1 MKLKFLAAVGLAAT
15 LYSCDDT
22 TTGVGEFVA
31 DADEITASAQTF
43 EATTRTLTYDELTQK
58 EGVFSRTSS
67 AYLGKFT
74 DSDFGTYTTD
84 FITQINCTEGF
95 EFPETTQE
103 IVATTLELSYA
114 SFFGDS
120 LAPMRVRV
128 DMLDKAIDDTGEDL
142 NLYYTSYDPIKEGYY
157 NPEKPEL
164 AEQDYAVRDNSWTDE
179 EIDSIKSENGYYPPL
194 VIDLDK
200 KKSSG
205 IKEDEAG
212 AFSKYL
218 WNKYQKNKDYFK
230 DAYSFIH
237 NVLPGFYVHT
247 TSGEGAILYI
257 GDIWLRMKVKY
268 LVERPST
275 GAMDSVVYTSIPFAA
290 TNEVFMSTRL
300 NNSENALN
308 KLAEEKEHTY
318 LKTPAGL
325 CTEVKLPLQ
334 EMYDALGTDT
344 LNSVSMSFTKYKN
357 VSDNSENSP
366 YKMGT
371 PQNLLLIRKNE
382 VKDFFE
388 QRKTYD
394 SKTTF
399 LGTYSS
405 TTNSYSF
412 SQVNRL
418 ISQIFSDMRTKEE
431 PAEGWDEY
439 NTMVLIPVKTETD
452 SQGNTIGLSHDLEV
466 NSAKLIGGEE
476 GKKIKME
483 VIYTKPKFNK

>member
-1 MKLKFLAAVGLAAT
+1 MRLKFLAAIALAAT

-22 TTGVGEFVA
+22 TTGIGDFVA

-43 EATTRTLTYDELTQK
+43 EATTKTLKYTDLNPN
-58 EGVFSRTSS
+58 GVFSRTSN

-74 DSDFGTYTTD
+74 DPDFGTYTTD
-84 FITQINCTEGF
+84 FITQINCTENF
-95 EFPETTQE
+95 EFPETMQD
-103 IVATTLELSYA
+103 IVSTTLELSYS

-128 DMLDKAIDDTGEDL
+128 DLLNQAIDDTGEDL
-142 NLYYTSYDPIKEGYY
+142 GLYYTSY
-157 NPEKPEL
+157 NPENFYNKNEEAL
-164 AEQDYAVRDNSWTDE
+164 AEQDYAVRDNSWTEE
-179 EIDSIKSENGYYPPL
+179 EIDSIKSANGYYPPL

-200 KKSSG
+200 AKKAKGEETFSTYL
-205 IKEDEAG
+205 KRKYNED
-212 AFSKYL
+212 
-218 WNKYQKNKDYFK
+218 KNNFK
-230 DAYSFIH
+230 DSYSFIH
-237 NVLPGFYVHT
+237 NVLPGFYVHN
-247 TSGEGAILYI
+247 TSGEGSILYI
-257 GDIWLRMKVKY
+257 GAIWLRMKVSY
-268 LVERPST
+268 LMKSSSGKV
-275 GAMDSVVYTSIPFAA
+275 DSLVYTSIPFAA
-290 TNEVFMSTRL
+290 TNEVYMSTRL
-300 NNSENALN
+300 NNSGDNLER
-308 KLAEEKEHTY
+308 LAAETHNTY

-325 CTEVKLPLQ
+325 CTEVKLPLK
-334 EMYDALGTDT
+334 EMYEALGNDT

-357 VSDNSENSP
+357 VSENSANNP

-371 PQNLLLIRKNE
+371 PQNLLLIRKSE
-382 VKDFFE
+382 VKNFFE
-388 QRKTYD
+388 QKKTYD
-394 SKTTF
+394 SKTSF

-439 NTMVLIPVKTETD
+439 NTLVLIPVKTETD

-466 NSAKLIGGEE
+466 NSAKLVGGKDGE
-476 GKKIKME
+476 KIKME

>member
-43 EATTRTLTYDELTQK
+43 EATTKTLKYTDLNPD
-58 EGVFSRTSS
+58 GVFSRTSS

-74 DSDFGTYTTD
+74 DPDFGTYTTD

-95 EFPETTQE
+95 EFPERLKDIE
-103 IVATTLELSYA
+103 STTLELSYA

-120 LAPMRVRV
+120 LAPMKVRV
-128 DMLDKAIDDTGEDL
+128 DVLKEAIDDTGENL
-142 NLYYTSYDPIKEGYY
+142 GLYYTSYE
-157 NPEKPEL
+157 PEKF
-164 AEQDYAVRDNSWTDE
+164 YN
-179 EIDSIKSENGYYPPL
+179 KNGNYPPL
-194 VIDLDK
+194 VINLDK
-200 KKSSG
+200 KNTWNIGEEQHTGTFSQYLKA
-205 IKEDEAG
+205 KYDE
-212 AFSKYL
+212 
-218 WNKYQKNKDYFK
+218 NKNNFK

-237 NVLPGFYVHT
+237 NVLPGFYVHN
-247 TSGEGAILYI
+247 TSGEGSILYI
-257 GDIWLRMKVKY
+257 GDIWLRMKVSY
-268 LVERPST
+268 YIT
-275 GAMDSVVYTSIPFAA
+275 GSEGQDSLVYTSIPFAA

-300 NNSENALN
+300 NNSEDALD
-308 KLAEEKEHTY
+308 KLAEEKTHTY

-357 VSDNSENSP
+357 VSNNSASSP

-388 QRKTYD
+388 QRKNYN

-466 NSAKLIGGEE
+466 NSAKLMGGEDGE
-476 GKKIKME
+476 KIKME

>member
-43 EATTRTLTYDELTQK
+43 EATTKTLKYTDLNQN
-58 EGVFSRTSS
+58 GVFSRTSS

-74 DSDFGTYTTD
+74 DPDFGTYTTD

-128 DMLDKAIDDTGEDL
+128 DILNQPIDDTGEDL
-142 NLYYTSYDPIKEGYY
+142 SLYYTSYDPTKFYDANG
-157 NPEKPEL
+157 NAL
-164 AEQDYAVRDNSWTDE
+164 AEQDYAVRDNSWTDAA
-179 EIDSIKSENGYYPPL
+179 IDSIKNTNGYYPPL
-194 VIDLDK
+194 IIDLDK
-200 KKSSG
+200 KKNFDIGQNESG
-205 IKEDEAG
+205 TFSQYLLKKYKEDKE
-212 AFSKYL
+212 
-218 WNKYQKNKDYFK
+218 NFK

-247 TSGEGAILYI
+247 TGGEGSILYI

-275 GAMDSVVYTSIPFAA
+275 GAVDSTVYTSIPFAA
-290 TNEVFMSTRL
+290 TNEVYMSTRL
-300 NNSENALN
+300 ENSEDRFDELT
-308 KLAEEKEHTY
+308 KETEHTY

-334 EMYDALGTDT
+334 KMYDALGTDT

-357 VSDNSENSP
+357 VSNNSASSP

-388 QRKTYD
+388 QRKNYD

-431 PAEGWDEY
+431 PAQGWDEY

-466 NSAKLIGGEE
+466 NSAKLMGGEDGE
-476 GKKIKME
+476 KIKME
-483 VIYTKPKFNK
+483 IIYTKPKFNK

>member
-43 EATTRTLTYDELTQK
+43 EATTKTLKYTDLNPD
-58 EGVFSRTSS
+58 GVFSRTSS

-74 DSDFGTYTTD
+74 DPDFGTYTTD

-95 EFPETTQE
+95 EFPERLKDIE
-103 IVATTLELSYA
+103 STTLELSYA

-120 LAPMRVRV
+120 LAPMKVRV
-128 DMLDKAIDDTGEDL
+128 DVLKEAIDDTGENL
-142 NLYYTSYDPIKEGYY
+142 GLYYTSYE
-157 NPEKPEL
+157 PEKFYNKNGNPL
-164 AEQDYAVRDNSWTDE
+164 AEQEYAVRDNSWSDA
-179 EIDSIKSENGYYPPL
+179 EIDSIKSANGYYPPL
-194 VIDLDK
+194 VINLDK
-200 KKSSG
+200 KNTWNIGEEQHTGTFSQYLKA
-205 IKEDEAG
+205 KYDE
-212 AFSKYL
+212 
-218 WNKYQKNKDYFK
+218 NKNNFK

-237 NVLPGFYVHT
+237 NVLPGFYVHN
-247 TSGEGAILYI
+247 TSGEGSILYI
-257 GDIWLRMKVKY
+257 GDIWLRMKVSY
-268 LVERPST
+268 YIT
-275 GAMDSVVYTSIPFAA
+275 GSEGQDSLVYTSIPFAA

-308 KLAEEKEHTY
+308 KLAEEKTHTY

-344 LNSVSMSFTKYKN
+344 LNSVSMAFTKYKN
-357 VSDNSENSP
+357 VSDNSASSP

-388 QRKTYD
+388 QRKNYD

-431 PAEGWDEY
+431 PAQGWDEY

-466 NSAKLIGGEE
+466 NSAKLIGGEKGE
-476 GKKIKME
+476 KIKME

>member
-43 EATTRTLTYDELTQK
+43 EATTKTLKYTDLNPK
-58 EGVFSRTSS
+58 GVFSRTSS

-74 DSDFGTYTTD
+74 DPDFGTYTTD

-95 EFPETTQE
+95 EFPERLKDIE
-103 IVATTLELSYA
+103 STTLELSYA

-120 LAPMRVRV
+120 LAPMKVRV
-128 DMLDKAIDDTGEDL
+128 DVLKEAIDDTGENL
-142 NLYYTSYDPIKEGYY
+142 GLYYTSYE
-157 NPEKPEL
+157 PEKFYNKNGNPL
-164 AEQDYAVRDNSWTDE
+164 AEQEYAVRDNSWSDA
-179 EIDSIKSENGYYPPL
+179 EIDSIKSANGYYPPL
-194 VIDLDK
+194 VINLDK
-200 KKSSG
+200 KNTWNIGEEQHTGTFSQYLKA
-205 IKEDEAG
+205 KYDE
-212 AFSKYL
+212 
-218 WNKYQKNKDYFK
+218 NKNNFK

-237 NVLPGFYVHT
+237 NVLPGFYVHN
-247 TSGEGAILYI
+247 TSGEGSILYI
-257 GDIWLRMKVKY
+257 GDIWLRMKVSY
-268 LVERPST
+268 YIT
-275 GAMDSVVYTSIPFAA
+275 GSEGQDSLVYTSIPFAA

-388 QRKTYD
+388 QRKNYD

-431 PAEGWDEY
+431 PTEGWDEY

-466 NSAKLIGGEE
+466 NSAKLIGGEGEE

>member
-43 EATTRTLTYDELTQK
+43 EATTKTLKYTDLNPD
-58 EGVFSRTSS
+58 GVFSRTSS

-74 DSDFGTYTTD
+74 DPDFGTYTTD
-84 FITQINCTEGF
+84 FITQINCTEDF
-95 EFPETTQE
+95 EFPDRLVSIDT
-103 IVATTLELSYA
+103 TTLELSYA

-120 LAPMRVRV
+120 LAPMKVRV
-128 DMLDKAIDDTGEDL
+128 DVLKEAIDDTGENL
-142 NLYYTSYDPIKEGYY
+142 GLYYTSY
-157 NPEKPEL
+157 NPEDFYNATGLPL
-164 AEQDYAVRDNSWTDE
+164 AEQEYAVRDNSWTDA
-179 EIDSIKSENGYYPPL
+179 EIDSIKSANGYYPPL
-194 VIDLDK
+194 VINLDK
-200 KKSSG
+200 KATWNIGNEQKNGTFSEYLLTKY
-205 IKEDEAG
+205 KED
-212 AFSKYL
+212 
-218 WNKYQKNKDYFK
+218 KNNFK

-237 NVLPGFYVHT
+237 NVLPGFYVHNT
-247 TSGEGAILYI
+247 GGEGSILYI
-257 GDIWLRMKVKY
+257 GDIWLRMKVSY
-268 LVERPST
+268 YIT
-275 GAMDSVVYTSIPFAA
+275 GSEGQDSLVYTSIPFAA

-300 NNSENALN
+300 NNSEDALD
-308 KLAEEKEHTY
+308 KLAEEKTHTY

-357 VSDNSENSP
+357 VSNNSASSP

-388 QRKTYD
+388 QRKNYN

-431 PAEGWDEY
+431 PTEGWDEY

-466 NSAKLIGGEE
+466 NSAKLIGGEGEE

>member
-43 EATTRTLTYDELTQK
+43 EATTKTLKYTDLNPD
-58 EGVFSRTSS
+58 GVFSRTSS

-74 DSDFGTYTTD
+74 DPDFGTYTTD

-128 DMLDKAIDDTGEDL
+128 DILNQPIDDTGEDL
-142 NLYYTSYDPIKEGYY
+142 SLYYTSYDPTKFYDANG
-157 NPEKPEL
+157 NAL
-164 AEQDYAVRDNSWTDE
+164 AEQDYAVRDNSWTDAA
-179 EIDSIKSENGYYPPL
+179 IDSIKNTNGYYPPL
-194 VIDLDK
+194 IIDLDK
-200 KKSSG
+200 KKNFDIGQNESG
-205 IKEDEAG
+205 TFSQYLLKKYKEDKE
-212 AFSKYL
+212 
-218 WNKYQKNKDYFK
+218 NFK

-247 TSGEGAILYI
+247 TGGEGSILYI

-300 NNSENALN
+300 SNSEETLN
-308 KLAEEKEHTY
+308 SLAGEKEHTY

-357 VSDNSENSP
+357 VSDNSEKSP

-388 QRKTYD
+388 QRKNYD

-431 PAEGWDEY
+431 PAQGWDEY

-476 GKKIKME
+476 GEKIKMKI
-483 VIYTKPKFNK
+483 IYTKPKFNK

>member
-43 EATTRTLTYDELTQK
+43 EATTKTLKYTDLNPD
-58 EGVFSRTSS
+58 GVFSRTSS

-74 DSDFGTYTTD
+74 DPDFGTYTTD

-128 DMLDKAIDDTGEDL
+128 DILNQPIDDTGEDL
-142 NLYYTSYDPIKEGYY
+142 SLYYTSYDPTKFYDANG
-157 NPEKPEL
+157 NAL
-164 AEQDYAVRDNSWTDE
+164 AEQDYAVRDNSWTDAA
-179 EIDSIKSENGYYPPL
+179 IDSIKNTNGYYPPL
-194 VIDLDK
+194 IIDLDK
-200 KKSSG
+200 KKNFDIGQNESG
-205 IKEDEAG
+205 TFSQYLLKKYKEDKE
-212 AFSKYL
+212 
-218 WNKYQKNKDYFK
+218 NFK

-247 TSGEGAILYI
+247 TGGEGSILYI

-275 GAMDSVVYTSIPFAA
+275 GAVDSTVYTSIPFAA
-290 TNEVFMSTRL
+290 TNEVYMSTRL
-300 NNSENALN
+300 ENSEDRFDELT
-308 KLAEEKEHTY
+308 KETEHTY

-334 EMYDALGTDT
+334 KMYDALGTDT

-357 VSDNSENSP
+357 VSNNSASSP

-382 VKDFFE
+382 VKDFFG
-388 QRKTYD
+388 QRKNYD

-431 PAEGWDEY
+431 PAQGWDEY

-466 NSAKLIGGEE
+466 NSAKLMGGEDGE
-476 GKKIKME
+476 KIKME
-483 VIYTKPKFNK
+483 IIYTKPKFNK

>member
-43 EATTRTLTYDELTQK
+43 EATTKTLKYTDLNPD
-58 EGVFSRTSS
+58 GVFSRTSS

-74 DSDFGTYTTD
+74 DPDFGTYTTD

-95 EFPETTQE
+95 EFPDRLKDIES
-103 IVATTLELSYA
+103 TTLELSYA

-120 LAPMRVRV
+120 LAPMKVRV
-128 DMLDKAIDDTGEDL
+128 DVLKEAIDDTGENL
-142 NLYYTSYDPIKEGYY
+142 GLYYTSYE
-157 NPEKPEL
+157 PEKFYNKNGNPL
-164 AEQDYAVRDNSWTDE
+164 AEQEYAVRDNSWSDA
-179 EIDSIKSENGYYPPL
+179 EIDSIKSANGYYPPL
-194 VIDLDK
+194 VINLDK
-200 KKSSG
+200 KNTWNIGEEQHTGTFSQYLKT
-205 IKEDEAG
+205 KYDE
-212 AFSKYL
+212 
-218 WNKYQKNKDYFK
+218 NKNNFK

-237 NVLPGFYVHT
+237 NVLPGFYVHN
-247 TSGEGAILYI
+247 TSGEGSILYI
-257 GDIWLRMKVKY
+257 GDIWLRMKVSY
-268 LVERPST
+268 YIT
-275 GAMDSVVYTSIPFAA
+275 GSEGQDSLVYTSIPFAA

-388 QRKTYD
+388 QRKNYD

-431 PAEGWDEY
+431 PTEGWDEY

-476 GKKIKME
+476 GEKIKME

>member
-43 EATTRTLTYDELTQK
+43 EATTKTLKYTDLNPD
-58 EGVFSRTSS
+58 GVFSRTSS

-74 DSDFGTYTTD
+74 DPDFGTYTTD

-128 DMLDKAIDDTGEDL
+128 DILNQPIDDTGEDL
-142 NLYYTSYDPIKEGYY
+142 SLYYTSYDPTKFYDANG
-157 NPEKPEL
+157 NAL
-164 AEQDYAVRDNSWTDE
+164 AEQDYAVRDNSWTDAA
-179 EIDSIKSENGYYPPL
+179 IDSIKNTNGYYPPL
-194 VIDLDK
+194 IIDLDK
-200 KKSSG
+200 KKNFDIGQNESG
-205 IKEDEAG
+205 TFSQYLLKKYKE
-212 AFSKYL
+212 
-218 WNKYQKNKDYFK
+218 NKENFK

-247 TSGEGAILYI
+247 TGGEGSILYI

-300 NNSENALN
+300 NNSEDALN
-308 KLAEEKEHTY
+308 KLAGEKEHTY

-357 VSDNSENSP
+357 VSDNSEKSP

-388 QRKTYD
+388 QRKNYN

-476 GKKIKME
+476 GEKIKME

>member
-1 MKLKFLAAVGLAAT
+1 MRLKFLAAIALAAT

-22 TTGVGEFVA
+22 TTGIGDFVA

-43 EATTRTLTYDELTQK
+43 EATTKTLKYTDLNPD
-58 EGVFSRTSS
+58 GVFSRTSN

-74 DSDFGTYTTD
+74 DPDFGTYTTD
-84 FITQINCTEGF
+84 FITQINCTENF
-95 EFPETTQE
+95 EFPETMQD
-103 IVATTLELSYA
+103 IISTTLELSYS

-128 DMLDKAIDDTGEDL
+128 DLLNQAIDDTGEDL
-142 NLYYTSYDPIKEGYY
+142 GLYYTSY
-157 NPEKPEL
+157 NPENFYNKNEEAL
-164 AEQDYAVRDNSWTDE
+164 AEQDYAVRDNSWTEE
-179 EIDSIKSENGYYPPL
+179 EIDSIKSANGYYPPL

-200 KKSSG
+200 AKKAKGEETFSTYL
-205 IKEDEAG
+205 KRKYNED
-212 AFSKYL
+212 
-218 WNKYQKNKDYFK
+218 KNNFK
-230 DAYSFIH
+230 DSYSFIH
-237 NVLPGFYVHT
+237 NVLPGFYVHN
-247 TSGEGAILYI
+247 TSGEGSILYI
-257 GDIWLRMKVKY
+257 GAIWLRMKVSY
-268 LVERPST
+268 LMKSSSGKV
-275 GAMDSVVYTSIPFAA
+275 DSLVYTSIPFAA
-290 TNEVFMSTRL
+290 TNEVYMSTRL
-300 NNSENALN
+300 NNSGDNLER
-308 KLAEEKEHTY
+308 LAAETHNTY

-325 CTEVKLPLQ
+325 CTEVKLPLK
-334 EMYDALGTDT
+334 EMYEALGNDT

-357 VSDNSENSP
+357 VSENSANNP

-371 PQNLLLIRKNE
+371 PQNLLLIRKSE
-382 VKDFFE
+382 VKNFFE
-388 QRKTYD
+388 QKKTYD
-394 SKTTF
+394 SKTSF

-439 NTMVLIPVKTETD
+439 NTLVLIPVKTETD

-466 NSAKLIGGEE
+466 NSAKLVGGEDGE
-476 GKKIKME
+476 KIKME

>member
-43 EATTRTLTYDELTQK
+43 EATTKTLKYTDLNPD
-58 EGVFSRTSS
+58 GVFSRTSS

-74 DSDFGTYTTD
+74 DPDFGTYTTD

-95 EFPETTQE
+95 EFPERLKDIE
-103 IVATTLELSYA
+103 STTLELSYA

-120 LAPMRVRV
+120 LAPMKVRV
-128 DMLDKAIDDTGEDL
+128 DVLKEAIDDTGENL
-142 NLYYTSYDPIKEGYY
+142 GLYYTSYE
-157 NPEKPEL
+157 PEKFYNKNGNPL
-164 AEQDYAVRDNSWTDE
+164 AEQEYAVRDNSWSNA
-179 EIDSIKSENGYYPPL
+179 EIDSIKSANGYYPPL
-194 VIDLDK
+194 VINLDK
-200 KKSSG
+200 KNTWNIGEEQHTGTFSQYLKA
-205 IKEDEAG
+205 KYDE
-212 AFSKYL
+212 
-218 WNKYQKNKDYFK
+218 NKNNFK

-237 NVLPGFYVHT
+237 NVLPGFYVHN
-247 TSGEGAILYI
+247 TSGEGSILYI
-257 GDIWLRMKVKY
+257 GDIWLRMKVSY
-268 LVERPST
+268 YIT
-275 GAMDSVVYTSIPFAA
+275 GSEGQDSLVYTSIPFAA

-300 NNSENALN
+300 NNSEDALD
-308 KLAEEKEHTY
+308 KLAEEKTHTY

-344 LNSVSMSFTKYKN
+344 LNSVSMAFTKYKN
-357 VSDNSENSP
+357 ASDNSASSP

-388 QRKTYD
+388 QRKNYD

-431 PAEGWDEY
+431 PTEGWDEY

-466 NSAKLIGGEE
+466 NSAKLIGGEGEE

>member
-95 EFPETTQE
+95 EFPERLKDIE
-103 IVATTLELSYA
+103 STTLELSYA

-120 LAPMRVRV
+120 LAPMKVRV
-128 DMLDKAIDDTGEDL
+128 DVLKEAIDDTGEDL
-142 NLYYTSYDPIKEGYY
+142 GLYYTSYK
-157 NPEKPEL
+157 PEKFYNQNGNPL
-164 AEQDYAVRDNSWTDE
+164 AEQEYAVRDNSWSDA
-179 EIDSIKSENGYYPPL
+179 EIDSIKSANGYYPPL
-194 VIDLDK
+194 VINLDK
-200 KKSSG
+200 KDIWNIGEEQHAGTFSQYLKA
-205 IKEDEAG
+205 KYDE
-212 AFSKYL
+212 
-218 WNKYQKNKDYFK
+218 NKNIFK

-237 NVLPGFYVHT
+237 NVLPGFYVHN
-247 TSGEGAILYI
+247 TSGEGSILYI
-257 GDIWLRMKVKY
+257 GDIWLRMKVSY
-268 LVERPST
+268 YIT
-275 GAMDSVVYTSIPFAA
+275 GSEGQDSLVYTSIPFAA

-300 NNSENALN
+300 NNSEETLN
-308 KLAEEKEHTY
+308 SLAGEKKHTY

-357 VSDNSENSP
+357 VSDNSEKSP

-388 QRKTYD
+388 QRKNYD

-476 GKKIKME
+476 GEKIKME

>member
-95 EFPETTQE
+95 EFPERLKDIE
-103 IVATTLELSYA
+103 STTLELSYA

-120 LAPMRVRV
+120 LAPMKVRV
-128 DMLDKAIDDTGEDL
+128 DVLKEAIDDTGENL
-142 NLYYTSYDPIKEGYY
+142 GLYYTSY
-157 NPEKPEL
+157 NPEDFYNATGLPL
-164 AEQDYAVRDNSWTDE
+164 AEQEYAVRDNSWTDA
-179 EIDSIKSENGYYPPL
+179 EIDSIKSANGYYPPL
-194 VIDLDK
+194 VINLDK
-200 KKSSG
+200 KATWNIGNEQKTGTFSEYLLAKY
-205 IKEDEAG
+205 KED
-212 AFSKYL
+212 
-218 WNKYQKNKDYFK
+218 KNNFK

-237 NVLPGFYVHT
+237 NVLPGFYVHNT
-247 TSGEGAILYI
+247 GGEGSILYI
-257 GDIWLRMKVKY
+257 GDIWLRMKVSY
-268 LVERPST
+268 YIT
-275 GAMDSVVYTSIPFAA
+275 GSEGQDSLVYTSIPFAA

-300 NNSENALN
+300 NNFEDALN
-308 KLAEEKEHTY
+308 KLAGEKEHTY

-344 LNSVSMSFTKYKN
+344 LNSVSMAFTKYKN
-357 VSDNSENSP
+357 VSDNSEKSP

-388 QRKTYD
+388 QRKNYD

-466 NSAKLIGGEE
+466 NSAKLIGGEKGE
-476 GKKIKME
+476 KIKME

>member
-43 EATTRTLTYDELTQK
+43 EATTKTLKYTDLNPD
-58 EGVFSRTSS
+58 GVFSRTSS

-74 DSDFGTYTTD
+74 DPDFGTYTTD

-95 EFPETTQE
+95 EFPERLKDIE
-103 IVATTLELSYA
+103 STTLELSYA

-120 LAPMRVRV
+120 LAPMKVRV
-128 DMLDKAIDDTGEDL
+128 DVLKEAIDDTGENL
-142 NLYYTSYDPIKEGYY
+142 GLYYTSYE
-157 NPEKPEL
+157 PEKFYNKNGNPL
-164 AEQDYAVRDNSWTDE
+164 AEQEYAVRDNSWSDA
-179 EIDSIKSENGYYPPL
+179 EIDSIKSANGYYPPL
-194 VIDLDK
+194 VINLDK
-200 KKSSG
+200 KNTWNIGEEQHTGTFSQYLKA
-205 IKEDEAG
+205 KYDE
-212 AFSKYL
+212 
-218 WNKYQKNKDYFK
+218 NKNNFK

-237 NVLPGFYVHT
+237 NVLPGFYVHN
-247 TSGEGAILYI
+247 TSGEGSILYI
-257 GDIWLRMKVKY
+257 GDIWLRMKVSY
-268 LVERPST
+268 YIT
-275 GAMDSVVYTSIPFAA
+275 GSEGQDSLVYTSIPFAA

-300 NNSENALN
+300 NNSEDALD
-308 KLAEEKEHTY
+308 KLAEEKTHTY

-344 LNSVSMSFTKYKN
+344 LNSVSMAFTKYKN
-357 VSDNSENSP
+357 ASDNSASSP

-388 QRKTYD
+388 QRKNYD

-431 PAEGWDEY
+431 PTEGWDEY

-466 NSAKLIGGEE
+466 NSAKLIGGEGEE

>member
-1 MKLKFLAAVGLAAT
+1 MDNLC
-15 LYSCDDT
+15 CDDT

-43 EATTRTLTYDELTQK
+43 EATTKTLKYTDLNPN
-58 EGVFSRTSS
+58 GVFSRTSS

-74 DSDFGTYTTD
+74 DPDFGTYTTD
-84 FITQINCTEGF
+84 FITQINCTEDF
-95 EFPETTQE
+95 EFPERLKDIE
-103 IVATTLELSYA
+103 STTLELSYA

-120 LAPMRVRV
+120 LAPMKVRV
-128 DMLDKAIDDTGEDL
+128 DVLKEAIDDTGENL
-142 NLYYTSYDPIKEGYY
+142 GLYYTSYE
-157 NPEKPEL
+157 PEKFYNKNGNPL
-164 AEQDYAVRDNSWTDE
+164 AEQEYAVRDNSWSDA
-179 EIDSIKSENGYYPPL
+179 EIDSIKSANGYYPPL
-194 VIDLDK
+194 VINLDK
-200 KKSSG
+200 KNTWNIGEEQHTGTFSQYLKA
-205 IKEDEAG
+205 KYDE
-212 AFSKYL
+212 
-218 WNKYQKNKDYFK
+218 NKNNFK

-237 NVLPGFYVHT
+237 NVLPGFYIHN
-247 TSGEGAILYI
+247 TSGEGSILYI
-257 GDIWLRMKVKY
+257 GDIWLRMKVSY
-268 LVERPST
+268 YIT
-275 GAMDSVVYTSIPFAA
+275 GSEGQDSLVYTSIPFAA

-318 LKTPAGL
+318 LKTPTGL
-325 CTEVKLPLQ
+325 CTEVELPLQ
-334 EMYDALGTDT
+334 EMYEALGNDT

-357 VSDNSENSP
+357 VSENSENNP

-371 PQNLLLIRKNE
+371 PQYLLLIRKNE
-382 VKDFFE
+382 VNDFFE
-388 QRKTYD
+388 QRKNYD

-399 LGTYSS
+399 LGSYSS

-418 ISQIFSDMRTKEE
+418 ISQIFSNMRTKEE
-431 PAEGWDEY
+431 PAEGWDKY

-476 GKKIKME
+476 GEKIKME

>member
-43 EATTRTLTYDELTQK
+43 EATTKTLKYTDLNPD
-58 EGVFSRTSS
+58 GVFSRTSS

-74 DSDFGTYTTD
+74 DPDFGTYTTD

-95 EFPETTQE
+95 EFPERLKDIE
-103 IVATTLELSYA
+103 STTLELSYA

-120 LAPMRVRV
+120 LAPMKVRV
-128 DMLDKAIDDTGEDL
+128 DVLKEAIDDTGENL
-142 NLYYTSYDPIKEGYY
+142 GLYYTSYE
-157 NPEKPEL
+157 PEKFYNKNGNPL
-164 AEQDYAVRDNSWTDE
+164 AEQEYAVRDNSWSDA
-179 EIDSIKSENGYYPPL
+179 EIDSIKSANGYYPPL
-194 VIDLDK
+194 VINLDK
-200 KKSSG
+200 KNTWNIGEEQHTGTFSQYLKA
-205 IKEDEAG
+205 KYDE
-212 AFSKYL
+212 
-218 WNKYQKNKDYFK
+218 NKNNFK

-237 NVLPGFYVHT
+237 NVLPGFYVHN
-247 TSGEGAILYI
+247 TSGEGSILYI
-257 GDIWLRMKVKY
+257 GDIWLRMKVSY
-268 LVERPST
+268 YIT
-275 GAMDSVVYTSIPFAA
+275 GSEGQDSLVYTSIPFAA

-300 NNSENALN
+300 NNSEDALN
-308 KLAEEKEHTY
+308 KLAGEKEHTY

-334 EMYDALGTDT
+334 EMYNALGTDT
-344 LNSVSMSFTKYKN
+344 LNSVSMAFTKYKN
-357 VSDNSENSP
+357 VSDNSASSP

-388 QRKTYD
+388 QRKNYD

-431 PAEGWDEY
+431 PAQGWDEY

-476 GKKIKME
+476 GEKIKME

>member
-43 EATTRTLTYDELTQK
+43 EATTKTLKYTDLNPD
-58 EGVFSRTSS
+58 GVFSRTSS

-74 DSDFGTYTTD
+74 DPDFGTYTTD

-95 EFPETTQE
+95 EFPERLKDIE
-103 IVATTLELSYA
+103 STTLELSYA

-120 LAPMRVRV
+120 LAPMKVRV
-128 DMLDKAIDDTGEDL
+128 DVLKEAIDDTGENL
-142 NLYYTSYDPIKEGYY
+142 GLYYTSYE
-157 NPEKPEL
+157 PEKFYNKNGNPL
-164 AEQDYAVRDNSWTDE
+164 AEQEYAVRDNSWSDA
-179 EIDSIKSENGYYPPL
+179 EIDSIKSANGYYPPL
-194 VIDLDK
+194 VINLDK
-200 KKSSG
+200 KNTWNIGEEQHTGTFSQYLKA
-205 IKEDEAG
+205 KYDE
-212 AFSKYL
+212 
-218 WNKYQKNKDYFK
+218 NKNNFK

-237 NVLPGFYVHT
+237 NVLPGFYVHN
-247 TSGEGAILYI
+247 TSGEGSILYI
-257 GDIWLRMKVKY
+257 GDIWLRMKVSY
-268 LVERPST
+268 YIT
-275 GAMDSVVYTSIPFAA
+275 GSEGQDSLVYTSIPFAA

-388 QRKTYD
+388 QRKNYD

-431 PAEGWDEY
+431 PTEGWDEY

-466 NSAKLIGGEE
+466 NSAKLIGGEGEE

>member
-43 EATTRTLTYDELTQK
+43 EATTKTLKYTDLNPD
-58 EGVFSRTSS
+58 GVFSRTSS

-74 DSDFGTYTTD
+74 DPDFGTYTTD

-95 EFPETTQE
+95 EFPERLKDIE
-103 IVATTLELSYA
+103 STTLELSYA

-120 LAPMRVRV
+120 LAPMKVRV
-128 DMLDKAIDDTGEDL
+128 DVLKEAIDDTGENL
-142 NLYYTSYDPIKEGYY
+142 GLYYTSYE
-157 NPEKPEL
+157 PEKFYNKNGNPL
-164 AEQDYAVRDNSWTDE
+164 AEQEYAVRDNSWSDA
-179 EIDSIKSENGYYPPL
+179 EIDSIKSANGYYPPL
-194 VIDLDK
+194 VINLDK
-200 KKSSG
+200 KNTWNIGEEQHTGTFSQYLKA
-205 IKEDEAG
+205 KYDE
-212 AFSKYL
+212 
-218 WNKYQKNKDYFK
+218 NKNNFK

-237 NVLPGFYVHT
+237 NVLLGFYVHN
-247 TSGEGAILYI
+247 TSGEGSILYI
-257 GDIWLRMKVKY
+257 GDIWLRMKVSY
-268 LVERPST
+268 YIT
-275 GAMDSVVYTSIPFAA
+275 GSEGQDSLVYTSIPFAA

-344 LNSVSMSFTKYKN
+344 LNSVSMAFTKYKN
-357 VSDNSENSP
+357 VSDNSASSP

-388 QRKTYD
+388 QRKNYD

-431 PAEGWDEY
+431 PTEGWDEY

-466 NSAKLIGGEE
+466 NSAKLIGGEGEE

>member
-43 EATTRTLTYDELTQK
+43 EATTKTLKYTDLNPD
-58 EGVFSRTSS
+58 GVFSRTSS

-74 DSDFGTYTTD
+74 DPDFGTYTTD

-95 EFPETTQE
+95 EFPDRLVSIDT
-103 IVATTLELSYA
+103 TTLELSYA

-120 LAPMRVRV
+120 LAPMKVRV
-128 DMLDKAIDDTGEDL
+128 DVLKEAIDDTGENL
-142 NLYYTSYDPIKEGYY
+142 GLYYTSY
-157 NPEKPEL
+157 NPEDFYNATGLPL
-164 AEQDYAVRDNSWTDE
+164 AEQEYAVRDNSWTDA
-179 EIDSIKSENGYYPPL
+179 EIDSIKSANGYYPPL
-194 VIDLDK
+194 VINLDK
-200 KKSSG
+200 KATWNIGNEQKNGTFSEYLLTKY
-205 IKEDEAG
+205 KED
-212 AFSKYL
+212 
-218 WNKYQKNKDYFK
+218 KNNFK

-237 NVLPGFYVHT
+237 NVLPGFYVHNT
-247 TSGEGAILYI
+247 GGEGSILYI
-257 GDIWLRMKVKY
+257 GDIWLRMKVSY
-268 LVERPST
+268 YITGSEGQDSLVQ
-275 GAMDSVVYTSIPFAA
+275 TSIPFAA

-300 NNSENALN
+300 NNSEDALK
-308 KLAEEKEHTY
+308 KLAGEKEHTY

-344 LNSVSMSFTKYKN
+344 LNSVSMAFTKYKN
-357 VSDNSENSP
+357 VSDNSASSP

-388 QRKTYD
+388 QRKNYD

-476 GKKIKME
+476 GEKIKME

>member
-43 EATTRTLTYDELTQK
+43 EATTKTLKYTDLNPD
-58 EGVFSRTSS
+58 GVFSRTSS

-74 DSDFGTYTTD
+74 DPDFGTYTTD

-95 EFPETTQE
+95 EFPENIE
-103 IVATTLELSYA
+103 KIEATTLELSYA

-120 LAPMRVRV
+120 LAPMKVRV
-128 DMLDKAIDDTGEDL
+128 DVLKEAIDDTGENL
-142 NLYYTSYDPIKEGYY
+142 GLYYTSY
-157 NPEKPEL
+157 NPEDFYNATGLPL
-164 AEQDYAVRDNSWTDE
+164 AEQEYAVRDNSWKDA
-179 EIDSIKSENGYYPPL
+179 EIDSIKSANGYYPPL
-194 VIDLDK
+194 VINLDK
-200 KKSSG
+200 KATWNIGNEQKNGTFSEYLLAKY
-205 IKEDEAG
+205 KED
-212 AFSKYL
+212 
-218 WNKYQKNKDYFK
+218 KNNFK

-237 NVLPGFYVHT
+237 NVLPGFYVHNT
-247 TSGEGAILYI
+247 GGEGSILYI
-257 GDIWLRMKVKY
+257 GDIWLRMKVSY
-268 LVERPST
+268 YITGSEGQDSLVQ
-275 GAMDSVVYTSIPFAA
+275 TSIPFAA

-300 NNSENALN
+300 NNSEDALD
-308 KLAEEKEHTY
+308 KLAEEKTHTY

-344 LNSVSMSFTKYKN
+344 LNSVSMAFTKYKN
-357 VSDNSENSP
+357 VSDNSASSP

-388 QRKTYD
+388 QRKNYD

-431 PAEGWDEY
+431 PTEGWDEY

-466 NSAKLIGGEE
+466 NSAKLIGGEGEE

>member
-43 EATTRTLTYDELTQK
+43 EATTKTLKYTDLNQN
-58 EGVFSRTSS
+58 GVFSRTSS

-74 DSDFGTYTTD
+74 DPDFGTYTTD

-95 EFPETTQE
+95 EFPDRLVSIDT
-103 IVATTLELSYA
+103 TTLELSYA

-120 LAPMRVRV
+120 LAPMKVRV
-128 DMLDKAIDDTGEDL
+128 DVLKEAIDDTGENL
-142 NLYYTSYDPIKEGYY
+142 GLYYTSY
-157 NPEKPEL
+157 NPEDFYNATGLPL
-164 AEQDYAVRDNSWTDE
+164 AEQEYAVRDNSWTDA
-179 EIDSIKSENGYYPPL
+179 EIDSIKSANGYYPPL
-194 VIDLDK
+194 VINLDK
-200 KKSSG
+200 KATWNIGNEQKTGTFSEYLLAKY
-205 IKEDEAG
+205 KED
-212 AFSKYL
+212 
-218 WNKYQKNKDYFK
+218 KNNFK

-237 NVLPGFYVHT
+237 NVLPGFYVHNT
-247 TSGEGAILYI
+247 GGEGSILYI
-257 GDIWLRMKVKY
+257 GDIWLRMKVSY
-268 LVERPST
+268 YIT
-275 GAMDSVVYTSIPFAA
+275 GSEGQDSLVYTSIPFAA

-300 NNSENALN
+300 NNFEDALN
-308 KLAEEKEHTY
+308 KLAGEKEHTY

-344 LNSVSMSFTKYKN
+344 LNSVSMAFTKYKN
-357 VSDNSENSP
+357 VSDNSASSP

-388 QRKTYD
+388 QRKNYN

-476 GKKIKME
+476 GEKIKME

>member
-43 EATTRTLTYDELTQK
+43 EVTTKTLKYTDLNHN
-58 EGVFSRTSS
+58 GVFSRTSS

-74 DSDFGTYTTD
+74 DPDFGTYTTD

-128 DMLDKAIDDTGEDL
+128 DILNQPIDDTGEDL
-142 NLYYTSYDPIKEGYY
+142 SLYYTSYDPTKFYDANG
-157 NPEKPEL
+157 NAL
-164 AEQDYAVRDNSWTDE
+164 AEQDYAVRDNSWTDAA
-179 EIDSIKSENGYYPPL
+179 IDSIKNTNGYYPPL
-194 VIDLDK
+194 IIDLDK
-200 KKSSG
+200 KKNFDIGQNESG
-205 IKEDEAG
+205 TFSQYLLKKYKE
-212 AFSKYL
+212 
-218 WNKYQKNKDYFK
+218 NKENFK

-247 TSGEGAILYI
+247 TGGEGSILYI

-275 GAMDSVVYTSIPFAA
+275 GAVDSTVYTSIPFAA
-290 TNEVFMSTRL
+290 TNEVYMSTRL
-300 NNSENALN
+300 ENSEDRFDELT
-308 KLAEEKEHTY
+308 KETEHTY

-325 CTEVKLPLQ
+325 CTAVKLPLQ
-334 EMYDALGTDT
+334 EMYEALGKDT

-357 VSDNSENSP
+357 VSNNSASSP

-388 QRKTYD
+388 QRKNYD

-466 NSAKLIGGEE
+466 NSAKLMGGEDGE
-476 GKKIKME
+476 KIKME

>member
-43 EATTRTLTYDELTQK
+43 EATTKTLKYTDLNPN
-58 EGVFSRTSS
+58 GVFSRTSN

-74 DSDFGTYTTD
+74 DPNFGTYTTD

-95 EFPETTQE
+95 EFPDRLVSIDT
-103 IVATTLELSYA
+103 TTLELSYA
-114 SFFGDS
+114 TFFGDS
-120 LAPMRVRV
+120 LAPMKVRV
-128 DMLDKAIDDTGEDL
+128 DVLKEAIDDTGENL
-142 NLYYTSYDPIKEGYY
+142 GLYYTSY
-157 NPEKPEL
+157 NPEDFYNATGLPL
-164 AEQDYAVRDNSWTDE
+164 AEQEYAVRDNSWTDA
-179 EIDSIKSENGYYPPL
+179 EIDSIKSANGYYPPL
-194 VIDLDK
+194 VINLDK
-200 KKSSG
+200 K
-205 IKEDEAG
+205 AT
-212 AFSKYL
+212 
-218 WNKYQKNKDYFK
+218 WNIGNEQKNGTFSEYLQAKYNENKNNFK
-230 DAYSFIH
+230 DANSFIH
-237 NVLPGFYVHT
+237 NVLPGFYVHNT
-247 TSGEGAILYI
+247 GGEGSILYI
-257 GDIWLRMKVKY
+257 GDIWLRMKVSY
-268 LVERPST
+268 YITGSEGQDSLVQ
-275 GAMDSVVYTSIPFAA
+275 TSIPFAA

-300 NNSENALN
+300 NNSEETLN
-308 KLAEEKEHTY
+308 SLAGEKKHTY

-357 VSDNSENSP
+357 VSDNSEKSP

-388 QRKTYD
+388 QRKNYD

-431 PAEGWDEY
+431 PAGGWDEY

-476 GKKIKME
+476 GEKIKME

>member
-1 MKLKFLAAVGLAAT
+1 MKLKFLAAFGLAAT

-43 EATTRTLTYDELTQK
+43 EATTRTLKYTDLNE
-58 EGVFSRTSS
+58 EGVFSRTSN

-74 DSDFGTYTTD
+74 DPDFGTYTTD
-84 FITQINCTEGF
+84 FITQINCTEQF
-95 EFPETTQE
+95 EFPETMQD
-103 IVATTLELSYA
+103 IVATTLELSYS

-128 DMLDKAIDDTGEDL
+128 DMLNREIDDNGEDL
-142 NLYYTSYDPIKEGYY
+142 GLYYTSY
-157 NPEKPEL
+157 NPEDFYDKNGEAL
-164 AEQDYAVRDNSWTDE
+164 AEQDYAVRNNSWTDE
-179 EIDSIKSENGYYPPL
+179 QIDSIKSANGYYPPL
-194 VIDLDK
+194 IIDLDK
-200 KKSSG
+200 SS
-205 IKEDEAG
+205 KEKGKET
-212 AFSKYL
+212 FSEFLKRKYIED
-218 WNKYQKNKDYFK
+218 KNNFK
-230 DAYSFIH
+230 DSYSFIH
-237 NVLPGFYVHT
+237 NVLPGFYVHN
-247 TSGEGAILYI
+247 TSGEGSILYI
-257 GDIWLRMKVKY
+257 GAIWLRMKVSY
-268 LVERPST
+268 LVKSSS
-275 GAMDSVVYTSIPFAA
+275 GKVDSLAYTSIPFAA
-290 TNEVFMSTRL
+290 TNEVYMSTRL
-300 NNSENALN
+300 SNSEDALN
-308 KLAEEKEHTY
+308 RLKAETHNTY

-325 CTEVKLPLQ
+325 CTEVKLPLK
-334 EMYDALGTDT
+334 EMYEALGNDT

-357 VSDNSENSP
+357 ISETSQNSL

-388 QRKTYD
+388 QKQNYD

-399 LGTYSS
+399 LGTYNS

-431 PAEGWDEY
+431 PAEGWDAY
-439 NTMVLIPVKTETD
+439 NAMVLIPVKTETD

-466 NSAKLIGGEE
+466 NSARLVGGEE
-476 GKKIKME
+476 GEKISME
-483 VIYTKPKFNK
+483 VIYTRPKFNK

>member
-43 EATTRTLTYDELTQK
+43 EATTKTLKYTDLNPD
-58 EGVFSRTSS
+58 GVFSRTSS

-74 DSDFGTYTTD
+74 DPDFGTYTTD

-95 EFPETTQE
+95 EFPERLKDIE
-103 IVATTLELSYA
+103 STTLELSYA

-120 LAPMRVRV
+120 LAPMKVRV
-128 DMLDKAIDDTGEDL
+128 DVLKEAIDDTGENL
-142 NLYYTSYDPIKEGYY
+142 GLYYTSYE
-157 NPEKPEL
+157 PEKFYNKNGNPL
-164 AEQDYAVRDNSWTDE
+164 AEQEYAVRDNSWSNA
-179 EIDSIKSENGYYPPL
+179 EIDSIKSANGYYPPL
-194 VIDLDK
+194 VINLDK
-200 KKSSG
+200 KNTWNIG
-205 IKEDEAG
+205 EEQHTG
-212 AFSKYL
+212 TFSQYLKAKYD
-218 WNKYQKNKDYFK
+218 KNKNNFK

-237 NVLPGFYVHT
+237 NVLPGFYVHN
-247 TSGEGAILYI
+247 TSGEGSILYI
-257 GDIWLRMKVKY
+257 GDIWLRMKVSY
-268 LVERPST
+268 YIT
-275 GAMDSVVYTSIPFAA
+275 GSEGQDSLVYTSIPFAA

-300 NNSENALN
+300 NNSEDALD
-308 KLAEEKEHTY
+308 KLAEEKTHTY

-344 LNSVSMSFTKYKN
+344 LNSVSMAFTKYKN
-357 VSDNSENSP
+357 ASDNSASSP

-388 QRKTYD
+388 QRKNYD

-431 PAEGWDEY
+431 PTEGWDEY

-466 NSAKLIGGEE
+466 NSAKLMGGEDGE
-476 GKKIKME
+476 KIKME
-483 VIYTKPKFNK
+483 IIYTKPKFNK

>member
-1 MKLKFLAAVGLAAT
+1 MRLKLLAAIGLAAT

-22 TTGVGEFVA
+22 TTGIGDFVA
-31 DADEITASAQTF
+31 DTDEITASAQTF
-43 EATTRTLTYDELTQK
+43 EATTKTLKYTDLNPN
-58 EGVFSRTSS
+58 GVFSRTSN

-84 FITQINCTEGF
+84 FITQINCTEDF
-95 EFPETTQE
+95 EFPETMQD
-103 IVATTLELSYA
+103 IVSTTLELSYS

-128 DMLDKAIDDTGEDL
+128 DMLNREIDDDGEDL
-142 NLYYTSYDPIKEGYY
+142 GLYYTSY
-157 NPEKPEL
+157 NPEDFYNKNEEAL

-179 EIDSIKSENGYYPPL
+179 EIDSIKSANGYYPPL

-200 KKSSG
+200 ARKAKGEETFSAFLKRKYNEDKK
-205 IKEDEAG
+205 
-212 AFSKYL
+212 
-218 WNKYQKNKDYFK
+218 NFK
-230 DAYSFIH
+230 DSYSFIH
-237 NVLPGFYVHT
+237 NVLPGFYVHN
-247 TSGEGAILYI
+247 TSGEGSILYI
-257 GDIWLRMKVKY
+257 GAIWLRMKVSY
-268 LVERPST
+268 LIESSSGKV
-275 GAMDSVVYTSIPFAA
+275 DSLVYTSIPFAA
-290 TNEVFMSTRL
+290 TNEVYMSTRL
-300 NNSENALN
+300 SNSGDNLE
-308 KLAEEKEHTY
+308 KLAAETHNTY

-325 CTEVKLPLQ
+325 CTEVKLPLK
-334 EMYDALGTDT
+334 EMYEALGNDT

-357 VSDNSENSP
+357 ISENSANNP

-371 PQNLLLIRKNE
+371 PKNLLLIRKSE
-382 VKDFFE
+382 VNDFFE
-388 QRKTYD
+388 QKQNYD
-394 SKTTF
+394 SKTSF

-439 NTMVLIPVKTETD
+439 NTLVLIPVKTETD

-466 NSAKLIGGEE
+466 NSAKLVGGEDGE
-476 GKKIKME
+476 KIKME

>member
-43 EATTRTLTYDELTQK
+43 EATTKTLKYTDLNPD
-58 EGVFSRTSS
+58 GVFSRTSS

-74 DSDFGTYTTD
+74 DPDFGTYTTD

-95 EFPETTQE
+95 EFPERLKDIE
-103 IVATTLELSYA
+103 STTLELSYA

-120 LAPMRVRV
+120 LAPMKVRV
-128 DMLDKAIDDTGEDL
+128 DVLKEAIDDTGENL
-142 NLYYTSYDPIKEGYY
+142 GLYYTSYE
-157 NPEKPEL
+157 PEKFYNKNGNPL
-164 AEQDYAVRDNSWTDE
+164 AEQEYAVRDNSWSDA
-179 EIDSIKSENGYYPPL
+179 EIDSIKSANGYYPPL
-194 VIDLDK
+194 VINLDK
-200 KKSSG
+200 KNTWNIGEEQHTGTFSQYLKA
-205 IKEDEAG
+205 KYDE
-212 AFSKYL
+212 
-218 WNKYQKNKDYFK
+218 NKNNFK

-237 NVLPGFYVHT
+237 NVLPGFYVHN
-247 TSGEGAILYI
+247 TSGEGSILYI
-257 GDIWLRMKVKY
+257 GDIWLRMKVSY
-268 LVERPST
+268 YIT
-275 GAMDSVVYTSIPFAA
+275 GSEGQDSLVYTSIPFAA

-388 QRKTYD
+388 QRKNYD

-476 GKKIKME
+476 GEKIKME

>member
-43 EATTRTLTYDELTQK
+43 EATTKTLKYTDLNPD
-58 EGVFSRTSS
+58 GVFSRTSS

-74 DSDFGTYTTD
+74 DPDFGTYTTD

-95 EFPETTQE
+95 EFPERLKDIE
-103 IVATTLELSYA
+103 STTLELSYA

-120 LAPMRVRV
+120 LAPMKVRV
-128 DMLDKAIDDTGEDL
+128 DVLKEAIDDTGENL
-142 NLYYTSYDPIKEGYY
+142 GLYYTSY
-157 NPEKPEL
+157 NPEDFYNATGLPL
-164 AEQDYAVRDNSWTDE
+164 AEQEYAVRDNSWTDA
-179 EIDSIKSENGYYPPL
+179 EIDSIKSANGYYPPL
-194 VIDLDK
+194 VINLDK
-200 KKSSG
+200 KATWNIGNEQKTGTFSEYLLAKY
-205 IKEDEAG
+205 KED
-212 AFSKYL
+212 
-218 WNKYQKNKDYFK
+218 KNNFK

-237 NVLPGFYVHT
+237 NVLPGFYVHNT
-247 TSGEGAILYI
+247 GGEGSILYI
-257 GDIWLRMKVKY
+257 GDIWLRMKVSY
-268 LVERPST
+268 YIT
-275 GAMDSVVYTSIPFAA
+275 GSEGQDSLVYTSIPFAA

-300 NNSENALN
+300 NNFEDALN
-308 KLAEEKEHTY
+308 KLAGEKEHTY

-344 LNSVSMSFTKYKN
+344 LNSVSMAFTKYKN
-357 VSDNSENSP
+357 VSDNSEKSP

-388 QRKTYD
+388 QRKNYD

-476 GKKIKME
+476 GEKIKME

>member
-43 EATTRTLTYDELTQK
+43 EATTKTLKYTDLNPD
-58 EGVFSRTSS
+58 GVFSRTSS

-74 DSDFGTYTTD
+74 DPDFGTYTTD
-84 FITQINCTEGF
+84 FITQINCTEDF
-95 EFPETTQE
+95 EFPDRLVSIDT
-103 IVATTLELSYA
+103 TTLELSYA

-120 LAPMRVRV
+120 LAPMKVRV
-128 DMLDKAIDDTGEDL
+128 DVLKEAIDDTGENL
-142 NLYYTSYDPIKEGYY
+142 GLYYTSY
-157 NPEKPEL
+157 NPEDFYNATGLPL
-164 AEQDYAVRDNSWTDE
+164 AEQEYAVRDNSWTDA
-179 EIDSIKSENGYYPPL
+179 EIDSIKSANGYYPPL
-194 VIDLDK
+194 VINLDK
-200 KKSSG
+200 KATWNIGNEQKNGTFSEYLLTKY
-205 IKEDEAG
+205 KED
-212 AFSKYL
+212 
-218 WNKYQKNKDYFK
+218 KNNFK

-237 NVLPGFYVHT
+237 NVLPGFYVHNT
-247 TSGEGAILYI
+247 GGEGSILYI
-257 GDIWLRMKVKY
+257 GDIWLRMKVSY
-268 LVERPST
+268 YIT
-275 GAMDSVVYTSIPFAA
+275 GSEGQDSLVYTSIPFAA

-300 NNSENALN
+300 NNSEDALD
-308 KLAEEKEHTY
+308 KLAEEKTHTY

-357 VSDNSENSP
+357 VSNNSASSP

-388 QRKTYD
+388 QRKNYN

-476 GKKIKME
+476 GEKIKME

>member
-43 EATTRTLTYDELTQK
+43 EATTKTLKYTDLNPD
-58 EGVFSRTSS
+58 GVFSRTSS

-74 DSDFGTYTTD
+74 DPDFGTYTTD

-95 EFPETTQE
+95 EFPERLKDIE
-103 IVATTLELSYA
+103 STTLELSYA

-120 LAPMRVRV
+120 LAPMKVRV
-128 DMLDKAIDDTGEDL
+128 DVLKEAIDDTGENL
-142 NLYYTSYDPIKEGYY
+142 GLYYTSYE
-157 NPEKPEL
+157 PEKFYNKNGNPL
-164 AEQDYAVRDNSWTDE
+164 AEQEYAVRDNSWSDA
-179 EIDSIKSENGYYPPL
+179 EIDSIKSANGYYPPL
-194 VIDLDK
+194 VINLDK
-200 KKSSG
+200 KNTWNIGEEQHTGTFSQYLKA
-205 IKEDEAG
+205 KYDE
-212 AFSKYL
+212 
-218 WNKYQKNKDYFK
+218 NKNNFK

-237 NVLPGFYVHT
+237 NVLPGFYVHN
-247 TSGEGAILYI
+247 TSGEGSILYI
-257 GDIWLRMKVKY
+257 GDIWLRMKVSY
-268 LVERPST
+268 YIT
-275 GAMDSVVYTSIPFAA
+275 GSEGQDSLVYTSIPFAA

-388 QRKTYD
+388 QRKNYD

-431 PAEGWDEY
+431 PTEGWDEY

-476 GKKIKME
+476 GEKIKME

>member
-1 MKLKFLAAVGLAAT
+1 MKLKFLAAIGLAAT

-43 EATTRTLTYDELTQK
+43 EATTKTLKYTDLNPN
-58 EGVFSRTSS
+58 GVFSRTSS

-74 DSDFGTYTTD
+74 DPDFGTYTTD
-84 FITQINCTEGF
+84 FITQINCTEDF
-95 EFPETTQE
+95 EFPERLKDIE
-103 IVATTLELSYA
+103 STTLELSYA

-120 LAPMRVRV
+120 LAPMKVRV
-128 DMLDKAIDDTGEDL
+128 DVLKEAIDDTGENL
-142 NLYYTSYDPIKEGYY
+142 GLYYTSYE
-157 NPEKPEL
+157 PEKFYNKNGNPL
-164 AEQDYAVRDNSWTDE
+164 AEQEYAVRDNSWSDA
-179 EIDSIKSENGYYPPL
+179 EIDSIKSANGYYPPL
-194 VIDLDK
+194 VINLDK
-200 KKSSG
+200 KNTWNIGEEQHTGTFSQYLKA
-205 IKEDEAG
+205 KYDE
-212 AFSKYL
+212 
-218 WNKYQKNKDYFK
+218 NKNNFK

-237 NVLPGFYVHT
+237 NVLPGFYVHN
-247 TSGEGAILYI
+247 TSGEGSILYI
-257 GDIWLRMKVKY
+257 GDIWLRMKVSY
-268 LVERPST
+268 YIT
-275 GAMDSVVYTSIPFAA
+275 GSEGQDSLVYTSIPFAA

-318 LKTPAGL
+318 LKTPTGL
-325 CTEVKLPLQ
+325 CTEVELPLQ
-334 EMYDALGTDT
+334 EMYEALGNDT

-357 VSDNSENSP
+357 VSENSENNP

-371 PQNLLLIRKNE
+371 PQYLLLIRKNE
-382 VKDFFE
+382 VNDFFE
-388 QRKTYD
+388 QRKNYD

-399 LGTYSS
+399 LGSYSS

-418 ISQIFSDMRTKEE
+418 ISQIFSNMRTKEE
-431 PAEGWDEY
+431 PAEGWDKY

-476 GKKIKME
+476 GEKIKME